1 MGRTSVQASHTS
13 QQHGSQ
19 QHGSQQ
25 HGSQQHG
32 IQQQQSAEAM
42 EQLLQHVVVLSTR
55 IGDASVVATSPEVA
69 SPAPVQTVEHFRIDD
84 DTADISAIDDV
95 VEEDEPLERYVY
107 RDLRGSRGHKTVEY
121 YVDSKI
127 KPPGCTESNE
137 ATTLAKANAR
147 SRRWLKAMRAAGLW
161 TSKDERSKT
170 GRPTGVK
177 PRSGGKWAAEPA
189 KKSKTV
195 VLRAPDGGNLFDT
208 MEAAGAAIEAWKAAG
223 RPYRGPLVFKNAYT
237 GLYARK

>member
-1 MGRTSVQASHTS
+1 MGTGVSV
-13 QQHGSQ
+13 
-19 QHGSQQ
+19 
-25 HGSQQHG
+25 
-32 IQQQQSAEAM
+32 
-42 EQLLQHVVVLSTR
+42 R
-55 IGDASVVATSPEVA
+55 IT
-69 SPAPVQTVEHFRIDD
+69 T
-84 DTADISAIDDV
+84 
-95 VEEDEPLERYVY
+95 LKVY
-107 RDLRGSRGHKTVEY
+107 A
-121 YVDSKI
+121 
-127 KPPGCTESNE
+127 NE

-208 MEAAGAAIEAWKAAG
+208 MEAAGAAIEAWKAASK
-223 RPYRGPLVFKNAYT
+223 PLKGPLVFKVYNCY
-237 GLYARK
+237 G